1 MGTII
6 FVAIMLLIAAALI
19 LSAKSVQ
26 KAVTGNPERNDSI
39 IGKGM
44 RIGGSVLAAIALFT
58 LGMSMF
64 TIVPTKQVGIPVAF
78 GKPGDALGNGLHL
91 KAPWVNIIEMDATVQ
106 PLDATGEKATI
117 AKDADKSDV
126 YVHNNV
132 RWSIKEESASS
143 LYVDYKEFDK
153 IGDLLV
159 QPNLRGAVADVMST
173 YKPLEPNQPTNDELS
188 TKIKTSLQEK
198 VGNRITI
205 HSVSITLLD
214 FSEATKNRINALNIE
229 RGNTAI
235 AAQKAQTAEKEAAA
249 NKMLAESVSKDP
261 NVLVSKCLD
270 LIGEGKSLPAG
281 FQCWPGNVDGQSV
294 IVNGQAAK
302 P

>member
-6 FVAIMLLIAAALI
+6 FVIIMMLIAAALI
-19 LSAKSVQ
+19 HSAKSVQ
-26 KAVTGNPERNDSI
+26 KAATGNLARSDSI

-44 RIGGSVLAAIALFT
+44 RIRGGVLAAIALFA

-143 LYVDYKEFDK
+143 LYVDYREFDK

-159 QPNLRGAVADVMST
+159 QLNLRGAVADVMST
-173 YKPLEPNQPTNDELS
+173 YKPLEPNQPTNEELS
-188 TKIKTSLQEK
+188 TKIKANLQEK

-205 HSVSITLLD
+205 HSVNITLLD
-214 FSEATKNRINALNIE
+214 FSDATKSRINALNIE
-229 RGNTAI
+229 RGNTSI
-235 AAQKAQTAEKEAAA
+235 AAQKAQTAQKEAEA
-249 NKMLAESVSKDP
+249 NKILAESVSKDP

-270 LIGEGKSLPAG
+270 LIGEGKPLPAG

-294 IVNGQAAK
+294 IVNSTPK

>member
-1 MGTII
+1 MGSII
-6 FVAIMLLIAAALI
+6 FTVVLLLIAAGLFFAGRIVAKPTDKRGQASPGAGRWLKLASFALVAFAI
-19 LSAKSVQ
+19 I
-26 KAVTGNPERNDSI
+26 VTG
-39 IGKGM
+39 M
-44 RIGGSVLAAIALFT
+44 SVV
-58 LGMSMF
+58 

-78 GKPGDALGNGLHL
+78 GKPGDALGNGLHF
-91 KAPWVNIIEMDATVQ
+91 KAPWVSIIEMDATVQ
-106 PLDATGEKATI
+106 PLDATGDKATI

-173 YKPLEPNQPTNDELS
+173 YKPLEADQPTNDELS
-188 TKIKTSLQEK
+188 KKIQASLQEK

-205 HSVSITLLD
+205 HSVNITLLD

-235 AAQKAQTAEKEAAA
+235 AEQKAQTATKEAEA
-249 NKMLAESVSKDP
+249 NRILAESVSKDP

-270 LIGEGKSLPAG
+270 LIGEGKALPAG

-294 IVNGQAAK
+294 IVNGAPK
-302 P
+302 S